1 MSAKALLFDGDHVR
15 VIAQDIGTPDV
26 IVTFNEFGTVSD
38 GLAFWGDEL
47 LARCG
52 ISAFGVMTSA
62 PNWYP
67 REEMS
72 AAAQAIA
79 AACHGRR
86 IVTYGHSQGGYGALK
101 YAAALGARLSVA
113 FCPQWSIA
121 PKAVGDFDA
130 RYTHFNRPELA
141 NGLPVTA
148 ADLGPA
154 SVIVYDPHEPVDRI
168 HADRLLP
175 LPGVSRVLCPFSGHE
190 TIRLPAE
197 TGLSAD
203 LIELLR
209 QDEPGPA
216 LRRLLRAARS
226 RSATYA
232 TRRFEALLARGRLD
246 LCAKL
251 APVLGEQAGLRL
263 ELAQALATGATAQA
277 EDLLLSCDE
286 ATLSSLPL
294 VELWNLCRRH
304 DLRRSELRIA
314 LLLRGSGDIFMRLHL
329 VNTLTHFDL
338 PDQARA
344 ELDRILALPEAG
356 AHRALIA
363 PHAARLGITRTS
375 DKSSGINPEGH
386 SLESSDDPPESSQ
399 W

>member
-1 MSAKALLFDGDHVR
+1 
-15 VIAQDIGTPDV
+15 V

-38 GLAFWGDEL
+38 GLTFWGDDL

-67 REEMS
+67 REEMT

-101 YAAALGARLSVA
+101 HAAALGARLSLA

-121 PKAVGDFDA
+121 PEAVGDFDP
-130 RYTHFNRPELA
+130 RYTHFHRPELA
-141 NGLPVTA
+141 NGLPVRAT
-148 ADLGPA
+148 DLGPA
-154 SVIVYDPHEPVDRI
+154 SLIVYDPHEPTDRI
-168 HADRLLP
+168 HAERLLQ

-232 TRRFEALLARGRLD
+232 ARRFEALLARGRLD

-251 APVLGEQAGLRL
+251 VPFLGEQAGLRL
-263 ELAQALATGATAQA
+263 ELAQALAAGATAQA
-277 EDLLLSCDE
+277 ENLVMSCDE
-286 ATLSSLPL
+286 ATLSTLPL
-294 VELWNLCRRH
+294 VDIWNLCRRH
-304 DLRRSELRIA
+304 HLHRSELRVA
-314 LLLRGSGDIFMRLHL
+314 LLLRSGADIFLRLHL
-329 VNTLTHFDL
+329 VNTLAHLDL

-344 ELDRILALPEAG
+344 ELARILALPEAS
-356 AHRALIA
+356 AHGALIA
-363 PHAARLGITRTS
+363 PYAARLGIP
-375 DKSSGINPEGH
+375 IA
-386 SLESSDDPPESSQ
+386 
-399 W
+399 